1 MINNKNNWPQDSEY
15 LSSQLHN
22 SITIK
27 SDEWHK
33 LRTNNKRR
41 AAEQLS
47 AALVQLINNGESEE
61 VLIKIEQS
69 ILWLRSEIKDQGCSS
84 H

>member
-1 MINNKNNWPQDSEY
+1 MINNKYNWPQDSKD
-15 LSSQLHN
+15 LSSKLHN
-22 SITIK
+22 IITIK

-33 LRTNNKRR
+33 LRSNNKRR

-47 AALVQLINNGESEE
+47 AALVQLINDGESEE
-61 VLIKIEQS
+61 ILIKIEQS
-69 ILWLRSEIKDQGCSS
+69 ILWLKNEIKDQGCSG

>member
-1 MINNKNNWPQDSEY
+1 MINNKNNWPQESKY
-15 LSSQLHN
+15 LSSQLHH

-33 LRTNNKRR
+33 HRSNNKRR

-61 VLIKIEQS
+61 ILIKIEQS
-69 ILWLRSEIKDQGCSS
+69 ILWLKSEVKDQGCSG